1 MFFSRIRL
9 HPRAASEP
17 GFFAR
22 VADAYEAHSLVWD
35 LFSDGPERERDF
47 LYRQEA
53 HEGLPAFYTL
63 SQRQPADRNG
73 TWEVESKEFSPRLR
87 AGQRLG
93 FMLRANPV
101 RTSWDQT
108 TNRHHRHDVVMA
120 AKCRLRETEPDR
132 SRWPDEPT
140 LIQEAG
146 VAWLAQR
153 AERCGFTFAPGNV
166 RADGYRQHVFKKT
179 KVAKPIKISTIDYTG
194 VLSVTNPELFFQALS
209 AGIGPAKG
217 FGCGMLLVRPA

>member
-63 SQRQPADRNG
+63 SERPPADRNG
-73 TWEVESKEFSPRLR
+73 TWDVQSRAFAPKLR

-93 FMLRANPV
+93 FMLRANPI
-101 RTSWDQT
+101 RSSWDPKKET
-108 TNRHHRHDVVMA
+108 HHRHDVVMA
-120 AKCRLRETEPDR
+120 AKWRLRETEPDR
-132 SRWPDEPT
+132 ARWPA
-140 LIQEAG
+140 EADLVRDAG
-146 VAWLAQR
+146 LAWLAQR
-153 AERCGFTFAPGNV
+153 AERCGFTFAPGEV
-166 RADGYRQHVFKKT
+166 IADGYRQQVFKKT
-179 KVAKPIKISTIDYTG
+179 QVARPIKLSTIDYTG
-194 VLSVTNPELFFQALS
+194 ALTVTEPEAFLGALQ

-217 FGCGMLLVRPA
+217 FGCGLLLVRPA